1 MGHSPLDKL
10 KKIVY
15 NKATTERKEMIKM
28 EEKRTKVI
36 LRDDGYRCNEINL
49 LLTDDQIR
57 LLQYLYDEDF
67 LVEDIKYEILPQ
79 ERDWRKI

>member
-1 MGHSPLDKL
+1 
-10 KKIVY
+10 VY
-15 NKATTERKEMIKM
+15 NVDITKGKEVIKM

-36 LRDDGYRCNEINL
+36 LKDGNYCCGGETNL

-67 LVEDIKYEILPQ
+67 LPEDIEYEILPQ
-79 ERDWRKI
+79 EKDWRRI

>member
-28 EEKRTKVI
+28 EEKRTKVM
-36 LRDDGYRCNEINL
+36 LRDNGYNCNEVNL

-57 LLQYLYDEDF
+57 LLEYLYNGEF
-67 LVEDIKYEILPQ
+67 FFESVRYEICPQ
-79 ERDWRKI
+79 DWQKI